1 MRPRPGLIDLGGRA
15 SCPLQHLIRARRR
28 SNTIVVGVLMVAALF
43 PACASRLPEDFRLAV
58 PTAFP
63 PTASA
68 EIPLGIGDVVEVSYF
83 KSHDVGGLYRLAP
96 GDVLEITLRTE
107 NLRGPYKL
115 AVGDQIDVVV
125 KAATDSSAYRLQTGD
140 EIRVVVPT
148 RSDLSHTAVVLPD
161 GTVVLPVIG
170 AVTLRGMTVSE
181 AVAVVSK
188 RYREFLDRPQVDV
201 LVTHSRASEFRESVT
216 VLPDGTGTV
225 PLLGPVML
233 RGKTVA
239 ELVTELSKRYPEYIS
254 RPTVDVLVTRSSPTR
269 TYKVTILSDGRAA
282 LPLIGA
288 VSLNGLSVEAAAE
301 ALTTK
306 YSAVFDQTA
315 VDVVVAESGKR
326 IDDFFAILAQSPQ
339 GAMREATV
347 TEDGLLRLP
356 LIPPIAAADR
366 LFSDVSG
373 QIQTAYAGVFPELA
387 VNTVFSLRRS
397 QRKISV
403 LGEVIRGGVY
413 DAVQPMSVLEA
424 LALAG
429 GFTDRAWRGQV
440 LLLHPD
446 YRARTMTVR
455 VVDMTKGLNM
465 ADPSLLVTTVRA
477 QDILYVPRNRISD
490 VNLFVQQYITSMIP
504 FNLRV
509 DVLIGGRQD

>member
-1 MRPRPGLIDLGGRA
+1 MRHFRGR
-15 SCPLQHLIRARRR
+15 RGK
-28 SNTIVVGVLMVAALF
+28 TIVLGILAMAALF
-43 PACASRLPEDFRLAV
+43 PACATGLPEDFRVAV

-63 PTASA
+63 PTAAA

-83 KSHDVGGLYRLAP
+83 KSHDVEGPYRLAP
-96 GDVLEITLRTE
+96 GDVLEITLRTD
-107 NLRGPYKL
+107 NLSAPYKL

-125 KAATDSSAYRLQTGD
+125 KASTDGSAYRLQTGD

-148 RSDLSHTAVVLPD
+148 RSDLSHTAAILPD

-170 AVTLRGMTVSE
+170 AVSLRGMTVPE
-181 AVAVVSK
+181 AGAALSK

-201 LVTHSRASEFRESVT
+201 LVTQSRVSEFRETVT

-225 PLLGPVML
+225 PLLGPVAL

-239 ELVTELSKRYPEYIS
+239 ELVSELSKRYPEYVP

-269 TYKVTILSDGRAA
+269 TYKVTILRDGRAA

-288 VSLNGLSVEAAAE
+288 VSLHGLSVEAASE
-301 ALTTK
+301 ALTTR
-306 YSAVFDQTA
+306 YSTVFAQTA
-315 VDVVVAESGKR
+315 VDVVVVETGKR

-339 GAMREATV
+339 GAIREATV

-356 LIPPIAAADR
+356 LIPPIEAADR

-373 QIQTAYAGVFPELA
+373 QIQTAYTGVFPELE

-403 LGEVIRGGVY
+403 LGEVIRGGVF

-446 YRARTMTVR
+446 YRARTLTVR

-465 ADPSLLVTTVRA
+465 TDPSLLATTVRA
-477 QDILYVPRNRISD
+477 QDILYVPRSRIGD

-504 FNLRV
+504 FNLQILV
-509 DVLIGGRQD
+509 GGQRD

>member
-1 MRPRPGLIDLGGRA
+1 VIPAILRPPDGLIDLGGA
-15 SCPLQHLIRARRR
+15 PGK
-28 SNTIVVGVLMVAALF
+28 TILVGILVAALL
-43 PACASRLPEDFRLAV
+43 PACASRLPEDFRVAV

-63 PTASA
+63 PTAST

-83 KSHDVGGLYRLAP
+83 KSNDVEGPYQLAP
-96 GDVLEITLRTE
+96 GDVLEITLRTD
-107 NLRGPYKL
+107 NLNAPYKL
-115 AVGDQIDVVV
+115 AVGDQIDIVV
-125 KAATDSSAYRLQTGD
+125 KAATDGSAYRLQTGD

-148 RSDLSHTAVVLPD
+148 RGDLSHTTVILPD

-170 AVTLRGMTVSE
+170 AVSLRGLTVPE
-181 AVAVVSK
+181 AVAALSR

-201 LVTHSRASEFRESVT
+201 LVTQSRASEFRETVT

-225 PLLGPVML
+225 PLLGPVAL

-239 ELVTELSKRYPEYIS
+239 ELARELSERYPMYVP
-254 RPTVDVLVTRSSPTR
+254 RPTVDVLVTQSSPTR
-269 TYKVTILSDGRAA
+269 TYKVTILPDGRAA
-282 LPLIGA
+282 LPLVGA
-288 VSLNGLSVEAAAE
+288 VSLRGLSVEDASK
-301 ALTTK
+301 ALTAR
-306 YSAVFDQTA
+306 YSTIFEQTA

-339 GAMREATV
+339 GAIREATV

-356 LIPPIAAADR
+356 LIPPIEAADR

-373 QIQTAYAGVFPELA
+373 QIEMAYAGVFPELE

-397 QRKISV
+397 QRKVSV
-403 LGEVIRGGVY
+403 LGEVMRGGVF

-446 YRARTMTVR
+446 YRARTLTVS
-455 VVDMTKGLNM
+455 VVDMSRGLSM
-465 ADPSLLVTTVRA
+465 TDPSLLATTVRA

-504 FNLRV
+504 FNLSI
-509 DVLIGGRQD
+509 LIGGTRVQ